1 VATSSSPADPGSGS
15 RSGSGSGS
23 GPAGR
28 PGRPIKVAAETTVE
42 IAVLGSARIGAADP
56 RHDAAGRLGGLLAAQ
71 GWTVVT
77 GGYGGLMAATA
88 RGAAAAG
95 GHTVGL
101 PMAPWDHLAPD
112 HSHAELRWSDDY
124 AQRLAYLLAT
134 RVAVALPGGIGTLA
148 EASAVWAAAQTEP
161 DTARLVLVGPGWRRL
176 VAAFGAELVVD
187 ERDLALPVIVDS
199 VEAAIPAVQHL
210 LDTPAEVLGA
220 RG

>member
-1 VATSSSPADPGSGS
+1 VP
-15 RSGSGSGS
+15 
-23 GPAGR
+23 
-28 PGRPIKVAAETTVE
+28 VE
-42 IAVLGSARIGAADP
+42 IAVVGSARIQPGDP

-95 GHTVGL
+95 GRTVGL
-101 PMAPWDHLAPD
+101 PMVPWQHLTPD
-112 HSHAELRWSDDY
+112 ASHAELRWSQTY
-124 AQRLAYLLAT
+124 AQRMAFLMAAS
-134 RVAVALPGGIGTLA
+134 VVIALPGGIGTLA

-161 DTARLVLVGPGWRRL
+161 GAARLVLVGAGWKRL

-187 ERDLALPVIVDS
+187 ERDLSL
-199 VEAAIPAVQHL
+199 PAVVTEVDAVIPVVRHL
-210 LDTPAEVLGA
+210 LEVPAQVLGA